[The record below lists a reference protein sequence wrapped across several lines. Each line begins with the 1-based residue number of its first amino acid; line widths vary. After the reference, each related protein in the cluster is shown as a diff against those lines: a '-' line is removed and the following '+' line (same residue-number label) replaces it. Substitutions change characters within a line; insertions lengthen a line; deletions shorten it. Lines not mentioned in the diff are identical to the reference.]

1 VTLAFAA
8 TVGILFGAGSYLV
21 LKRDL
26 FRVVIGVVVI
36 ANAANVALMAAGRT
50 RGSAPVDPA
59 EQPVSDPLPQALT
72 LTAVVI
78 GFATAAL
85 LFAIVYRVY
94 RTHATVDFRELSR
107 AESERARAEDRE
119 ELTL

>member
-1 VTLAFAA
+1 MTLAFAL
-8 TVGILFGAGSYLV
+8 TVGVLFGTGSFLL

-26 FRVVIGVVVI
+26 FRVVMGVVVI
-36 ANAANVALMAAGRT
+36 SNGANIALMAAARS
-50 RGSAPVDPA
+50 RGDAPIHPA
-59 EQPVSDPLPQALT
+59 DEPVADPLVQALT
-72 LTAVVI
+72 LTALVI

-94 RTHATVDFRELSR
+94 RSHSTVDFEDLS
-107 AESERARAEDRE
+107 EEERARAREQERE

>member
-1 VTLAFAA
+1 M
-8 TVGILFGAGSYLV
+8 S
-21 LKRDL
+21 
-26 FRVVIGVVVI
+26 
-36 ANAANVALMAAGRT
+36 AGRT
-50 RGSAPVDPA
+50 RGSAPIQGSEA
-59 EQPVSDPLPQALT
+59 PVSDPLPQALT

-94 RTHATVDFRELSR
+94 RAHETVDFVELSR
-107 AESERARAEDRE
+107 EESERAREEDRE

>member
-1 VTLAFAA
+1 MTLAFAL

-36 ANAANVALMAAGRT
+36 ANAANVALMATGRT
-50 RGSAPVDPA
+50 RGSAPIQGA

-94 RTHATVDFRELSR
+94 RTHSTVDFPELSQE
-107 AESERARAEDRE
+107 ESERAREQKRE

>member
-1 VTLAFAA
+1 MTLAYAA
-8 TVGILFGAGSYLV
+8 TVGVLFGVGSFLM

-26 FRVVIGVVVI
+26 LRVVIGVIVI
-36 ANAANVALMAAGRT
+36 ANAANIALMAAGRT
-50 RGSAPVDPA
+50 RGDAPIRGADG
-59 EQPVSDPLPQALT
+59 EVSDPLVQALT
-72 LTAVVI
+72 LTALVI

-94 RTHATVDFRELSR
+94 RAHQTVDFEDLSEEE
-107 AESERARAEDRE
+107 AERARERDRE

>member
-1 VTLAFAA
+1 MTLAFAA

-36 ANAANVALMAAGRT
+36 ANAANVALMSAGRT
-50 RGSAPVDPA
+50 RGSAPIHDA
-59 EQPVSDPLPQALT
+59 EPPVSDALPQALT

-94 RTHATVDFRELSR
+94 RAHETVDFVDLSR
-107 AESERARAEDRE
+107 EEAERARELERE